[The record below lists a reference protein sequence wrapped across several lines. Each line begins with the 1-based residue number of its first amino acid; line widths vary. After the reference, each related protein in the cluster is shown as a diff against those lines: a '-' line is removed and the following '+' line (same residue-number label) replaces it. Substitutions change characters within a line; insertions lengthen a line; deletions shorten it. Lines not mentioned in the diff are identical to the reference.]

1 MKKLIAI
8 VMMALLCVLTSNA
21 DTVDDLAVKHK
32 DADIVLFSGGVIE
45 GQGRISNPLEYVVLY
60 IDAKKVYI
68 KKKLNKKETCLT
80 IATPF
85 QSDNLAVF
93 ILGNGGNFSY
103 STEMLIFSYSP
114 TNDGTMIGY
123 EWDLSKTDKWMRL
136 TGKI

>member
-8 VMMALLCVLTSNA
+8 VMMMMLCVLTSNA

-32 DADIVLFSGGVIE
+32 DADIVFFSGGVIE
-45 GQGRISNPLEYVVLY
+45 GQGRISNPVEYVVLY

-85 QSDNLAVF
+85 QSETLR
-93 ILGNGGNFSY
+93 FSFLKMVE
-103 STEMLIFSYSP
+103 TFP
-114 TNDGTMIGY
+114 TQ
-123 EWDLSKTDKWMRL
+123 LKC
-136 TGKI
+136 

>member
-8 VMMALLCVLTSNA
+8 VMMAILCAMTSNA
-21 DTVDDLAVKHK
+21 DTVDDLAIKHK
-32 DADIVLFSGGVIE
+32 DADIVFFSGGVIE
-45 GQGRISNPLEYVVLY
+45 GQGQISNPLEYAVLY

-85 QSDNLAVF
+85 QSENLAVF
-93 ILGNGGNFSY
+93 MLTNGGNFSY

-114 TNDGTMIGY
+114 TSDSEMIGY